1 MIKGN
6 FTHLEIS
13 ASASRGPGWSAQLYF
28 FVIMKNSL
36 SNTEEQRSEI
46 SIVDVQ
52 LIDTDSRAVDFDTEL
67 CTDFANSYT
76 VLYIFASFMLSS

>member
-1 MIKGN
+1 
-6 FTHLEIS
+6 
-13 ASASRGPGWSAQLYF
+13 
-28 FVIMKNSL
+28 MKNSL

-67 CTDFANSYT
+67 WTDFANSYT
-76 VLYIFASFMLSS
+76 VLYIFASFMLSSWFQFQNEPVYSRGQGHFRIPEIAV